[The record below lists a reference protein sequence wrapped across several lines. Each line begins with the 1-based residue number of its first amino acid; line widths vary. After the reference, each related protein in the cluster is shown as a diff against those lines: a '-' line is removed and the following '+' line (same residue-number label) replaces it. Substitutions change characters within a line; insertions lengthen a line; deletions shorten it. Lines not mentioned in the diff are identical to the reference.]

1 MAINSVRSRQEHDG
15 ITSSMFMFLTL
26 GHSNVVALPEYRA
39 LLYGFN
45 IHIGSRAVL
54 DIDPNMSSLKGMVSL
69 HYNRYLKSSVELIHH
84 LTFITRDPLPDQIAE
99 DEEFGA
105 AFESSLFR
113 YLRGR
118 GHPSHPF
125 FKDLLSERTVLD
137 SAQDDTLRGALLLHV
152 ATQSSFL
159 PLDPGWSLTVS
170 SQCPIIISSS
180 NPSSQTVHATSPT
193 HRR

>member
-1 MAINSVRSRQEHDG
+1 MSLVLSYLNLNSPSLTQMMAINSVRSRQEHDG

-69 HYNRYLKSSVELIHH
+69 HYNHYLRSFVELIHH
-84 LTFITRDPLPDQIAE
+84 LTITRDPLPNQITE
-99 DEEFGA
+99 DEKFGA
-105 AFESSLFR
+105 AFKSSLFR
-113 YLRGR
+113 YL
-118 GHPSHPF
+118 HDCAHSSYPF
-125 FKDLLSERTVLD
+125 FMDLLSKRTLLE

-159 PLDPGWSLTVS
+159 PLDHGWSLTVS
-170 SQCPIIISSS
+170 SQCHLS
-180 NPSSQTVHATSPT
+180 
-193 HRR
+193 